1 MFVCLPHMAGASSR
15 KSTSTVLLLVTRSSC
30 HFDAKVMQVMETNEY
45 KEAPDL
51 EKDPSVTS

>member
-1 MFVCLPHMAGASSR
+1 MAGASSR